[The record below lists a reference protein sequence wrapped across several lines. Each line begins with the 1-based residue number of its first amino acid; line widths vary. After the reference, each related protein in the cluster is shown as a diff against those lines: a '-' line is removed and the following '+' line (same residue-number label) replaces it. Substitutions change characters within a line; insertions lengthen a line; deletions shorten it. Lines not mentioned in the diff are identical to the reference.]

1 MALLVADEQYSS
13 KLALEIPGKDY
24 VPIKERI
31 VQKYDLKV
39 GIGSPYLGY
48 RVVARKPEWELKP
61 CPHCNLICLSLQP
74 IVPAL
79 FVERAFDQASH
90 FPSTQGIDW
99 REEEPEE

>member
-31 VQKYDLKV
+31 EQKYDLKV

-48 RVVARKPEWELKP
+48 RVVARKPE
-61 CPHCNLICLSLQP
+61 
-74 IVPAL
+74 
-79 FVERAFDQASH
+79 
-90 FPSTQGIDW
+90 
-99 REEEPEE
+99 